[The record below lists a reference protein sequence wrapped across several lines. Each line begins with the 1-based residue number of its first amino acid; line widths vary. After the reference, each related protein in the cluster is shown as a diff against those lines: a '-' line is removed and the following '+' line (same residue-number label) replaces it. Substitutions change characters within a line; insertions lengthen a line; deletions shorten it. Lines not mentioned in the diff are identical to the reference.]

1 MCASGALFACYA
13 GGLLLATPLSAWW
26 SDRVESRRVPM
37 LVGLGSMAASTL
49 LFGLA
54 RNLLELALAR
64 CAQGVSAA
72 VTNTVG
78 LAMLAD
84 VYPNSEL
91 PTQMGIAMAINGL
104 GGLIGPPLGG
114 ALYDHV
120 SFVSIFLVCGACAV
134 ADLLLRLI
142 LIDDAW
148 MMRQRDRLRAQAA
161 KDAAAAGRGDAPA
174 AAAAAAI
181 DAAAAPSGSSSP
193 TTLRS
198 PVAADA
204 LTQIRVEV
212 SPSDATDPAA
222 AGSGSVTVAI
232 VTAAPAQSITLWQ
245 LVRVPTI
252 FVSLISVVTLSS
264 VFTGLEPLLSL
275 HYSEEFD
282 SSSAAIGYSY
292 FAIAVPYMLASTLVA
307 PLQQAGLNPKLLVA
321 AGMVVLTAALGCFAL
336 PRSLYVSLV
345 PMVAFGV
352 GIGCAITPPLGE
364 IGEWLTKTGNQGA
377 FARGFALFNLS
388 YALGMFVGPLI
399 SGWLYERTTFT
410 ATMMTMA
417 GLTLATAVLLLA
429 VGMRERRDAAAAA
442 AARAAKP
449 SDDTA
454 LLLPPPSSPMVLPSI
469 MSDTDAAVDE

>member
-1 MCASGALFACYA
+1 M
-13 GGLLLATPLSAWW
+13 
-26 SDRVESRRVPM
+26 PM

-148 MMRQRDRLRAQAA
+148 MMRQRDRLRAQAS
-161 KDAAAAGRGDAPA
+161 KEAAAAKQGDAPTA
-174 AAAAAAI
+174 AV
-181 DAAAAPSGSSSP
+181 DAAAAPSESSS
-193 TTLRS
+193 TLSS
-198 PVAADA
+198 PVSDS
-204 LTQIRVEV
+204 LTHIRVE
-212 SPSDATDPAA
+212 SSSDDSAPAPAA
-222 AGSGSVTVAI
+222 VSAA
-232 VTAAPAQSITLWQ
+232 AAAPAPAQSITLWQ
-245 LVRVPTI
+245 LFRVPAI
-252 FVSLISVVTLSS
+252 FVSLISVVTLST

-275 HYSEEFD
+275 HYSDHFH

-307 PLQQAGLNPKLLVA
+307 PLQQAGTNPKLLVA
-321 AGMVVLTAALGCFAL
+321 AGMAILTASLACFAL

-345 PMVAFGV
+345 PMCAFGV

-364 IGEWLTKTGNQGA
+364 IGSWLTASGNQGA
-377 FARGFALFNLS
+377 FARGFALFNLA
-388 YALGMFVGPLI
+388 YALGMFAGPLI

-410 ATMMTMA
+410 ATMLTMA
-417 GLTLATAVLLLA
+417 GLTLATGVLLLV
-429 VGMRERRDAAAAA
+429 VGMRERKDDAAAAA
-442 AARAAKP
+442 AAAAGNRSTKP
-449 SDDTA
+449 QDDTS
-454 LLLPPPSSPMVLPSI
+454 LLLPSSPMMLPSL
-469 MSDTDAAVDE
+469 MSDDAHGDAAAADE